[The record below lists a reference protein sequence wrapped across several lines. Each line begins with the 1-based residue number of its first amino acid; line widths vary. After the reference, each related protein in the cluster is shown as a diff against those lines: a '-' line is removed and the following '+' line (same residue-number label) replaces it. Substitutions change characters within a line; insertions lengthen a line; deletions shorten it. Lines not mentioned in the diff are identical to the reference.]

1 MPGAVIT
8 QWTGAVDGDY
18 SNNSNWTN
26 DVPTTNN
33 TADVYFTTGS
43 VDCNENL
50 PTSAEGVDYRQLTIG
65 PKYTGTIGSSTVPL
79 ELYDGLNG
87 GVVDVFY
94 GQKTGQVFL
103 YANIT
108 GDLVVESTSTSN
120 PSLAIVASAAGSV
133 SSIKITGET
142 YITGGNGTVLFE
154 KLVLSGDV
162 YMVDCKG
169 VTLEVGEDCVIATTD
184 FFVGEGRLLLN
195 SLATSGG
202 ITITDGLVEILGSG
216 SVNLDSLT
224 MYGGTVKWKLTP
236 SSSVN
241 IITLLT
247 MYGGFFDA
255 RGATAPSMTI
265 TDTTI
270 YKGAI
275 IDERNGLSNITYTN
289 SIVTHG
295 GVIMCDPFRT
305 IEVNP

>member
-1 MPGAVIT
+1 MPAAVIT

-18 SNNSNWTN
+18 SDNANWTN
-26 DVPTTNN
+26 NVPTTNG

-50 PTSAEGVDYRQLTIG
+50 PVTVDNVDYRQLTIG

-79 ELYDGLNG
+79 ELDDVID
-87 GVVDVFY
+87 VVY
-94 GQKTGQVFL
+94 AQKTGQVFL
-103 YANIT
+103 HADIT
-108 GDLVVESTSTSN
+108 SKLIVESTSTSN
-120 PSLAIVASAAGSV
+120 PSLALVADAGSSASTLV
-133 SSIKITGET
+133 GET

-169 VTLEVGEDCVIATTD
+169 VTLDVGADCAIATTD

-195 SLATSGG
+195 YMPTTGG
-202 ITITDGLVEILGSG
+202 ITITDGLVEILDNGNQ
-216 SVNLDSLT
+216 NLDSLT

-236 SSSVN
+236 SSSNN
-241 IITLLT
+241 IITLLN

-255 RGATAPSMTI
+255 RAATAAALTI
-265 TDTTI
+265 TAATI

-275 IDERNGLSNITYTN
+275 IDERNGLSNITY
-289 SIVTHG
+289 SADIITHG
-295 GVIMCDPFRT
+295 GVVMCDPFRT
-305 IEVNP
+305 ITVTS